1 MVTIRQYPII
11 SFAPS
16 PAIPNAGKAQNGCAI
31 FVHASPQVI
40 ANADFAAETPII
52 CPAGITIGAC
62 TTHCPPPEGT
72 KKFTIPALKK
82 VNNGNVLGVEIL
94 TKKLDIKPAK
104 EFPSMSIPT
113 IIPMIPA

>member
-16 PAIPNAGKAQNGCAI
+16 PAIPNAGNAQNGCAI

-62 TTHCPPPEGT
+62 TTHCPPR
-72 KKFTIPALKK
+72 
-82 VNNGNVLGVEIL
+82 
-94 TKKLDIKPAK
+94 K
-104 EFPSMSIPT
+104 EQRNLRFPHLRK
-113 IIPMIPA
+113 